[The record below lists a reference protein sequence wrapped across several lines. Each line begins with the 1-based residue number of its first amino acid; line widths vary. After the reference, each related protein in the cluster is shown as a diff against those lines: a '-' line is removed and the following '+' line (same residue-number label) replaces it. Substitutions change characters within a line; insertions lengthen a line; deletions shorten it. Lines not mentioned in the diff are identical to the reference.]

1 MKMLN
6 DSELDKLLA
15 QASTPPLP
23 EDYQSRLLAKINTGN
38 VIAFKAGRRKTAWLF
53 GLPLAASLV
62 IGVWLG
68 ASETTSDLLSVTG
81 SDIASVDASGFEDIV
96 SIIEDDLT

>member
-6 DSELDKLLA
+6 DPELDKLLA

-23 EDYQSRLLAKINTGN
+23 EDFQSRLLAKTSTSN
-38 VIAFKAGRRKTAWLF
+38 VIAFKKKTTWVF

-68 ASETTSDLLSVTG
+68 ASENTSDLLSVAGSEVASTDATG
-81 SDIASVDASGFEDIV
+81 FDDIV

>member
-1 MKMLN
+1 MLN

-23 EDYQSRLLAKINTGN
+23 EDFQARLLAKVNTGN
-38 VIAFKAGRRKTAWLF
+38 VITFARDKRKTTWLF

-68 ASETTSDLLSVTG
+68 ASGNTSDLLSVAG
-81 SDIASVDASGFEDIV
+81 SEVASMDATGFEDIV